1 MTATNLDD
9 ITELLLDQMVNS
21 DAITYDKRHIIKSA
35 LSKRHRHIYEEN
47 SVFKGGKNTN
57 ADFNRKVSQKGVA
70 AMIKTVSDMGMVGQE
85 ILSKVMNY
93 LIHLCQIARIGYFW
107 KGYFLPI
114 VVLKV
119 SKKNHFRCW

>member
-47 SVFKGGKNTN
+47 SVFGGGKNTN

-85 ILSKVMNY
+85 ILSKFMNY
-93 LIHLCQIARIGYFW
+93 LIHFSEDFFQWLKIFCQIAGIEYFC
-107 KGYFLPI
+107 KEYSLLI
-114 VVLKV
+114 V
-119 SKKNHFRCW
+119 